1 MEDLSQYV
9 TLLKYCSSGD
19 DEEEE
24 RDEKERLLIARNCC
38 AAVAELHALNIVH
51 GDLASE
57 NIMITKNSAEVKL
70 IDFDMASD
78 AGSSHSA
85 GGNPDFIS

>member
-1 MEDLSQYV
+1 
-9 TLLKYCSSGD
+9 
-19 DEEEE
+19 
-24 RDEKERLLIARNCC
+24 
-38 AAVAELHALNIVH
+38 VH
-51 GDLASE
+51 GDVASE
-57 NIMITKNSAEVKL
+57 NIMVKITKNSVQVKL